1 MQLIKAEQIWNKQ
14 NCSDADPEQMISYGM
29 DIVQS
34 MDDDAIKYKPNF
46 DQIKGIE
53 DKGKDLNHGNHC
65 FNFESNFEACTMYI
79 GNMEKF

>member
-1 MQLIKAEQIWNKQ
+1 
-14 NCSDADPEQMISYGM
+14 
-29 DIVQS
+29 

-46 DQIKGIE
+46 DQIKDIE

-65 FNFESNFEACTMYI
+65 FNFESNFEAGTMYI

>member
-1 MQLIKAEQIWNKQ
+1 
-14 NCSDADPEQMISYGM
+14 M

-46 DQIKGIE
+46 DQIKDIE

-65 FNFESNFEACTMYI
+65 FNFESNFEVGTMYI
-79 GNMEKF
+79 GAFVFIVIWSFSDRVVNLASPV